1 MMASIVAINVSLT
14 CNKRFCCVAMYYNIF
29 NVSYD
34 DEMVI
39 QKYSLTVFTTAQ
51 KVQSSNHEPNLNWFG
66 WFRPGSGSGSV
77 REASEPN

>member
-1 MMASIVAINVSLT
+1 MRKYMMAYIVAINVSLT
-14 CNKRFCCVAMYYNIF
+14 CKKRFCCVAMYYNIF

-51 KVQSSNHEPNLNWFG
+51 KVQSSNHEPNLNWTG
-66 WFRPGSGSGSV
+66 
-77 REASEPN
+77 